1 MYKVM
6 IVDDNMTNL
15 IMAKKA
21 LENEY
26 EIVPVSSGETA
37 LEFLSDMPEPPD
49 LILLDVDMPKVNGFQ
64 VISEIKC
71 SEKLNNIPVIFLTA
85 QDDDTTEVEG
95 FFLGATDYIKKPYTT
110 ALLRKRLDVHI
121 QLLEQQKQL
130 KEYNENLARTVQD
143 KVHSL
148 VELQFGIVGFLMDLI
163 CKKDV
168 YTGEHAKRVEKYFA
182 VFMQAIVRTG
192 KYNISADDGE
202 IIIFASKIHDIGML
216 FAPDICLIKK
226 EELLYNELFELQKH
240 TIHGADVIQKLSSY
254 ITQNTFLGYAYN
266 MCRSHHERWDG
277 KGYPDKLAGE
287 ATPIEA
293 RALAIVDHY
302 DEFRTRNG
310 RRGVLLDHKDAM
322 NRVKLWSR
330 TYFDP
335 ELVDIFLSLSDELE
349 KVEM

>member
-37 LEFLSDMPEPPD
+37 LEFLADMPEPPD

-71 SEKLNNIPVIFLTA
+71 SKKLSKIPVIFLTA

-130 KEYNENLARTVQD
+130 QEYNSNLAQTIQD
-143 KVHSL
+143 KIHSL
-148 VELQFGIVGFLMDLI
+148 VELQFGIVGFLVDIMTKRDSYL
-163 CKKDV
+163 
-168 YTGEHAKRVEKYFA
+168 GEHAKRVERYFSIL
-182 VFMQAIVRTG
+182 MQALIRSG
-192 KYNISADDGE
+192 QYNISADDSE
-202 IIIFASKIHDIGML
+202 VIIFASKIHDVGMI
-216 FAPDICLIKK
+216 FAPDACLKKK
-226 EELLYNELFELQKH
+226 EELLFNELLEMQKH
-240 TIHGADVIQKLSSY
+240 TVDGGELVQQLSNY
-254 ITQNTFLGYAYN
+254 ISQNSFLNYAYN

-277 KGYPDKLAGE
+277 KGYPDKLVTTAI
-287 ATPIEA
+287 PVEA
-293 RALAIVDHY
+293 RALAIVDNY
-302 DEFRTRNG
+302 DEFRTRNSG
-310 RRGVLLDHKDAM
+310 RGVLLSHADAM

-335 ELVDIFLSLSDELE
+335 EMVEIFMGLCDDLE
-349 KVEM
+349 KVEL